1 MEQDPS
7 TIHNAWIRNGK
18 VLNQVLA
25 LICCRS
31 KMGTRHLG
39 GTNNQKT
46 QRINAGISH
55 RWCQKL
61 SVKFIANIDVAWRN
75 QDGKL
80 DIKPSYRVCLNTIQ
94 CHEKITSNA
103 HLYLQLLILWLDVG
117 TYPLLYEI
125 FSHCALYPKHNS
137 TVHIRQFSWSF
148 HHMQVYRSANISKL
162 WSSNTCQ

>member
-7 TIHNAWIRNGK
+7 TTHNAWIRNGK

-46 QRINAGISH
+46 QDNCWHEPSMMPKTVSKIHSKHWRCLKKS
-55 RWCQKL
+55 RWKT
-61 SVKFIANIDVAWRN
+61 
-75 QDGKL
+75 KL

-94 CHEKITSNA
+94 CHEKITSNG
-103 HLYLQLLILWLDVG
+103 HPYLQLLILWLKRGYLPTALWD
-117 TYPLLYEI
+117 LLSLCI
-125 FSHCALYPKHNS
+125 
-137 TVHIRQFSWSF
+137 
-148 HHMQVYRSANISKL
+148 ISKA
-162 WSSNTCQ
+162 